1 MHEFILK
8 SFTTKTPNPD
18 SEPLNSRSRLGVS
31 VRGSAAWYPLGTV
44 TLRVAGDK
52 VWLNRSWPLALI
64 CLLVVS
70 SLSGTSRG
78 DECEQGFV
86 SIFTGR
92 DLAGWDGKP
101 SWWYVE
107 DGAITAQSTPDKP
120 CKKHTYLIWRGG
132 TPGDFE
138 LRLEYRLI
146 GGNSGIQFRSR
157 EVPDW
162 DTNGYQ
168 ADMDATGEWTGAL
181 FEHTR
186 GGIALRGQRVV
197 VEEDGTRLVSQIGDP
212 ARLLQKVR
220 PNDWNDYRIVVRGE
234 RLVLEINGV
243 LMAEAIDRQ
252 RGQAARRGILALQL
266 HPGPPM
272 KVQFRKLRIRIDD
285 PGHNA
290 EAQVRTRG
298 KGSPIAPKP

>member
-1 MHEFILK
+1 L
-8 SFTTKTPNPD
+8 
-18 SEPLNSRSRLGVS
+18 VC
-31 VRGSAAWYPLGTV
+31 V
-44 TLRVAGDK
+44 
-52 VWLNRSWPLALI
+52 
-64 CLLVVS
+64 LVVS
-70 SLSGTSRG
+70 SLSRTSRC
-78 DECEQGFV
+78 DEAEQGFV

-92 DLAGWDGKP
+92 DLAGWEGQAG
-101 SWWYVE
+101 WWYVE

-120 CKKHTYLIWRGG
+120 CEKHTYLIWRGG
-132 TPGDFE
+132 TPADFE

-168 ADMDATGEWTGAL
+168 ADMDASGEWTGAL
-181 FEHTR
+181 YEHAR

-197 VEEDGTRLVSQIGDP
+197 VEEDGTRHVSQIGDP
-212 ARLLQKVR
+212 ARLLQKIK
-220 PNDWNDYRIVVRGE
+220 PNDWNDYRIVARGE

-243 LMAEAIDRQ
+243 VMAEAIDRQ
-252 RGQAARRGILALQL
+252 RDQAAKRGILALQM

-285 PGHNA
+285 PSRNR
-290 EAQVRTRG
+290 EAQVRAGGEDR
-298 KGSPIAPKP
+298 PNAPKQ